1 MDDFIKKLRSMLDG
15 LGDDA
20 IKELKELN
28 ILLTD
33 ISRSNSKL
41 SNSDLDEIGNHSIS
55 TAGKYGR
62 KPADYL
68 TAVLEASKEG
78 YKNATQ
84 IADLSLAT
92 QAAGNLSAE
101 LANGYI
107 TAMDSAYKFEGSVEE
122 LTEVLDG
129 TSNIANKN
137 AISLMHLVEGMSA
150 AGSQAASLGLEAGET
165 TALLGTM
172 TAATNQSGKEMAEAL
187 KTILLYLGQVTD
199 EGKGISAESL
209 VAYENACLAL
219 NVSLKETRNGVT
231 SLRSPM
237 EIIKD
242 LADEYSHLTSGD
254 SRKINLLNSIGG
266 GTNAEALDALLDNY
280 DLYSKMTNDYSHG
293 IGSLSSEAEKAADSW
308 EGSLNRLSSTWTGT
322 FNNIIKSDGIASVAN
337 SLNFLLTNIRS
348 ITASLGPLGSLGLLA
363 GLKNVGGDKMFSPS
377 CYLF

>member
-129 TSNIANKN
+129 TNNIANKN

-219 NVSLKETRNGVT
+219 NVSLRETRNGVT

-348 ITASLGPLGSLGLLA
+348 ITDSLGPLGSLGLLA

>member
-308 EGSLNRLSSTWTGT
+308 EG
-322 FNNIIKSDGIASVAN
+322 
-337 SLNFLLTNIRS
+337 
-348 ITASLGPLGSLGLLA
+348 
-363 GLKNVGGDKMFSPS
+363 
-377 CYLF
+377 

>member
-1 MDDFIKKLRSMLDG
+1 MDDFIKELRSMLDG

-78 YKNATQ
+78 YKNAAQ

-219 NVSLKETRNGVT
+219 NVSLRETRNGVT

-242 LADEYSHLTSGD
+242 LADEYSRLTSGD

>member
-219 NVSLKETRNGVT
+219 NVSLRETRNGVT

-348 ITASLGPLGSLGLLA
+348 ITDSLGPLGSLGLLA